1 MIAETPKIPERVD
14 YWLNAWA
21 SWMRS
26 EPNRLG
32 FPHKCSGV
40 KTGGEDR
47 RTDSWL
53 EDEELS
59 LRLRN
64 CEAMDALIDSLP
76 PAQCCAVRHIYAGD
90 VWRFPRDNMYDLIE
104 RAANTLLIGMN
115 ARAIL

>member
-1 MIAETPKIPERVD
+1 
-14 YWLNAWA
+14 
-21 SWMRS
+21 MRS

-40 KTGGEDR
+40 TTGGEDR

-90 VWRFPRDNMYDLIE
+90 IWRFPRDNMYDLIE